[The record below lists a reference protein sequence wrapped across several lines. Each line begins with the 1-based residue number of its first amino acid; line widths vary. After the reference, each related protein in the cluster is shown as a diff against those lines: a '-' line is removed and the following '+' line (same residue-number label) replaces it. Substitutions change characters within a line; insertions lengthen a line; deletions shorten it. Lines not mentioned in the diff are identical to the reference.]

1 MVNVIDGNSSIGAY
15 IDGNAP
21 ADADVIDGNGPDL
34 TNTLV
39 RSGVVALPRAD
50 TRTVTLE
57 SLDGSIVIP
66 LNTDPERIV
75 LGGVTGLGLPPRD
88 VVTGSS
94 PGMAGS
100 TLQEITVRQRDVFIP
115 MKFASDSSQADFF
128 AKLAQLRNVIDP
140 TTEVDVGQVGLFCL
154 VVGSLLGDRV
164 LTVVYSS
171 GWEGNWGADASG
183 ARWEKFGLTLIAV
196 DPYWRSREPVE
207 LTYKA
212 APGGVFLGT
221 GDNTHPWP
229 RQLAAS
235 VVVGAGMQIP
245 VEGDVPAWPEVELH
259 GPAPFA
265 SLSWPG
271 TSVVMPTGVP
281 DGSTLLLRTDE
292 RVRSARLDG
301 AIAWSKIQFGATF
314 LPLRPGMNTIDV
326 ELGSA
331 GSGAELTLRYLPA
344 WKTAY

>member
-21 ADADVIDGNGPDL
+21 ANADIIDGNGPDV
-34 TNTLV
+34 TEALV
-39 RSGVVALPRAD
+39 ASGPSVIPRAD

-66 LNTDPERIV
+66 LNTDTERIV
-75 LGGVTGLGLPPRD
+75 LGGVTGVGLPPRD
-88 VVTGSS
+88 VGMDSS

-100 TLQEITVRQRDVFIP
+100 TLQEITVRQREVFIP
-115 MKFASDSSQADFF
+115 LKFASDSSQADFF
-128 AKLAQLRNVIDP
+128 AKLAELRALIDP
-140 TTEVDVGQVGLFCL
+140 TTDVEVGSVGTFRL
-154 VVGSLLGDRV
+154 VVGSLLGERL

-171 GWEGNWGADASG
+171 GWEGNWGGDASG

-196 DPYWRSREPVE
+196 DPYWRARKSVE

-212 APGGVFLGT
+212 APGGVFLGS

-229 RQLAAS
+229 RRLAAS
-235 VVVGAGMQIP
+235 VVVGAGMQVPI
-245 VEGDVPAWPEVELH
+245 EGDVAAWPEVELH

-265 SLSWPG
+265 SLAWPG

-301 AIAWSKIQFGATF
+301 VIAWSRIQFGATF
-314 LPLRPGMNTIDV
+314 LPLRPGVNTIDV
-326 ELGSA
+326 ELGSSGA
-331 GSGAELTLRYLPA
+331 GAELTLRYTPA
-344 WKTAY
+344 FKTAY